1 MKKSYLILSILLTAS
16 LFSCKKEEVATKEM
30 PAMPYKVVEIQ
41 KSNTTLI
48 AEYPVTL
55 EGVTDVEIRAKVD
68 GYIEKIYVDEG
79 QEVRKGQPLFKLETL
94 TATQDAGAAKAKV
107 TAAQVEVNRLKP
119 LVDRKIISDVQ
130 LETAK
135 ANLASAVSTYQS
147 IIARINYATIKSP
160 VNGIVGTLPMRVGSY
175 VSSQTAEPL
184 TRVSD
189 ISSIY
194 AYFSVNEKQQL
205 DIMMN
210 ADGKS
215 FQEKVNKMLPVN
227 LVLSNGMAY
236 EQTGKIET
244 FSGQA
249 DSQTGSFN
257 VRAKF
262 SNTNKLLRSG
272 GSGTIQIPTNLSDVI
287 IIPQSASLELQ
298 DKRIT
303 LIVDKDNKVK
313 TVAIEVRA
321 VSGGKFYVVDKGLN
335 VGDKVLLEGI
345 GIITEG
351 TAIKPELVP
360 MTEVLNPKIE
370 ATPATK

>member
-1 MKKSYLILSILLTAS
+1 MKKSYLILSILLTAT
-16 LFSCKKEEVATKEM
+16 LLSCKKEEAAPKEM

-79 QEVRKGQPLFKLETL
+79 QEVRKGQVLFKLETL

-135 ANLASAVSTYQS
+135 ANLANAVSTYQS

-236 EQTGKIET
+236 EQKGKIET

-287 IIPQSASLELQ
+287 IIPQNASLELQ

-313 TVAIEVRA
+313 TVPIEVRA
-321 VSGGKFYVVDKGLN
+321 VSGGKYYVVDKGLN

-360 MTEVLNPKIE
+360 MNEVLNPKKE
-370 ATPATK
+370 ATPTTK